1 MTFFERT
8 PHRCIDRRR
17 SAHPAA
23 LLAFAVLSLPL
34 PGLVAAQQPA
44 GLDANEKAMA
54 AWIDDHSED
63 AVVLLEK
70 LVNISSGSMNHEGVR
85 QVGAVLRQELDELRL
100 ATEWIELP
108 EELNRAGHLVGR
120 QDGTRGPRIL
130 MIGHLDTVFEADDD
144 FQAFS
149 REGNIATGPG
159 VDDMKSG
166 DVVIIYALK
175 ALQHIGLLDDMQVVA
190 FFTGDEEMAGRPL
203 SISRKH
209 LIDAGKW
216 ADVALGFEGASFR
229 EGRDWAT
236 VARRGTSDWQL
247 EVSGKQAHS
256 SQVFGESVGA
266 GAIFEAARILNAFY
280 EEVRGE
286 EYLTFNAGT
295 IQGGTDVEFDFEE
308 TRGTTFGKT
317 NVVPRKVIVHGDI
330 RTLSLEQLE
339 RTEQAMRSI
348 VANHLPHTEASIT
361 FGEGYPPMAPTE
373 GNLRL
378 QEKMSAINE
387 ALGRGPMEALDP
399 SFRGAADISFVA
411 PYVDSLAGLG
421 ANGRGGHTPNESL
434 ELDSMPLAVK
444 RAAILIYRLLNE

>member
-1 MTFFERT
+1 MTVREWT
-8 PHRCIDRRR
+8 QDRWSRKRLGCRR
-17 SAHPAA
+17 VPA
-23 LLAFAVLSLPL
+23 LLACMASALVLSTP
-34 PGLVAAQQPA
+34 VAAQHA
-44 GLDANEKAMA
+44 ELDANERAMA
-54 AWIDDHSED
+54 AWIDDNADD
-63 AVVLLEK
+63 AVDLLES
-70 LVNISSGSMNHEGVR
+70 LVNLSSGTMNHEGVR
-85 QVGAVLRQELDELRL
+85 QVGAVLRQELDDLGL

-108 EELNRAGHLVGR
+108 PELNRAGHLVGR
-120 QDGTRGPRIL
+120 QDGTRGPRLL

-144 FQAFS
+144 FQAFR

-166 DVVIIYALK
+166 DVVIVYALK
-175 ALQHIGLLDDMQVVA
+175 ALQHIGLLEDMQVVA

-203 SISRKH
+203 SVSRKH
-209 LIDAGKW
+209 LVEAGKW

-236 VARRGTSDWQL
+236 VARRGTSDWRL
-247 EVSGKQAHS
+247 EVSGTQAHS
-256 SQVFGESVGA
+256 SRVFGDSVGA

-317 NVVPRKVIVHGDI
+317 NVVPRKVIVHGDM

-339 RTEQAMRSI
+339 RAEKAMRAI

-373 GNLRL
+373 GNIRL
-378 QEKMSAINE
+378 QEKMSAINQ
-387 ALGRGPMEALDP
+387 ALGRGPMDALDP

-411 PYVDSLAGLG
+411 PYADGLAGLG

-434 ELDSMPLAVK
+434 ELDSIPLAVK
-444 RAAILIYRLLNE
+444 RAAILMYRLINE